1 MQLFAIGWQ
10 VSHDFDDD
18 VILWRHQC
26 MCNGRLKLTI
36 RNRSNKGKIGMVK
49 LNTEKTVPAYQ
60 RIKNAILDNIHSGKW
75 QAGNAISTEMALAEE
90 FGVSRMTVNRALK
103 ELSEERVL
111 ERRQG
116 SGTFVAQQQFN
127 HTFVEVRNIA
137 EDLKS
142 ANRDYRAQVVSK
154 RTITAAMLDDWMR
167 KKFDID
173 DTASSAKEQMDN
185 NNTNGVVN
193 DDDQP
198 VLYEVKIIHFADD
211 QPIQFEERW
220 VDARKVPH
228 FIEQDFSL
236 VNTSDYLIA
245 KSPLERGS
253 YTIRALAAPTEVAE
267 ALKIALQSPTL
278 VLRRQTYSFGRVL
291 TFVKMW
297 HAGDRYQFSG
307 EL

>member
-1 MQLFAIGWQ
+1 MT
-10 VSHDFDDD
+10 
-18 VILWRHQC
+18 
-26 MCNGRLKLTI
+26 KTI
-36 RNRSNKGKIGMVK
+36 
-49 LNTEKTVPAYQ
+49 PAYQ

-75 QAGNAISTEMALAEE
+75 QAGNAISTEMALATE

-142 ANRDYRAQVVSK
+142 ANRDYEAKVVSK
-154 RTITAAMLDDWMR
+154 RAVTASLLDDELRR
-167 KKFDID
+167 KFGID
-173 DTASSAKEQMDN
+173 EMATVTHTDASDA
-185 NNTNGVVN
+185 
-193 DDDQP
+193 P
-198 VLYEVKIIHFADD
+198 VLYEVKIIHVADG

-220 VDARKVPH
+220 VDAKKVPH
-228 FIEQDFSL
+228 FIDQDFTV
-236 VNTSDYLIA
+236 VNTSDYLVA
-245 KSPLERGS
+245 KIPLESGS
-253 YTIRALAAPTEVAE
+253 YTIRALAAPNEVAD
-267 ALKIALQSPTL
+267 ALQIAPQSPTL
-278 VLRRQTYSFGRVL
+278 VLRRQTYSAGQVV

>member
-1 MQLFAIGWQ
+1 MT
-10 VSHDFDDD
+10 
-18 VILWRHQC
+18 
-26 MCNGRLKLTI
+26 KTI
-36 RNRSNKGKIGMVK
+36 
-49 LNTEKTVPAYQ
+49 PAYQ

-137 EDLKS
+137 QDLKS
-142 ANRDYRAQVVSK
+142 ANRDYQAQVVSK
-154 RTITAAMLDDWMR
+154 RVLTAAMLNDELR
-167 KKFDID
+167 RKFDID
-173 DTASSAKEQMDN
+173 EVVVSSN
-185 NNTNGVVN
+185 TSSNTNAHTTIM
-193 DDDQP
+193 DDSTGADSSSDTP
-198 VLYEVKIIHFADD
+198 VLYEVKIIHFADG
-211 QPIQFEERW
+211 QPIQYEERW
-220 VDARKVPH
+220 VDAKKVPE
-228 FIEQDFSL
+228 FIEQDFSV

-253 YTIRALAAPTEVAE
+253 YTIRALAAPDEIA
-267 ALKIALQSPTL
+267 ALLQIAPQSPTL
-278 VLRRQTYSFGRVL
+278 VLRRQTYSAGRVL
-291 TFVKMW
+291 TFVTMW

>member
-1 MQLFAIGWQ
+1 MT
-10 VSHDFDDD
+10 
-18 VILWRHQC
+18 
-26 MCNGRLKLTI
+26 KTI
-36 RNRSNKGKIGMVK
+36 
-49 LNTEKTVPAYQ
+49 PAYQ

-142 ANRDYRAQVVSK
+142 ANRDYEAQVVSK
-154 RTITAAMLDDWMR
+154 RAITADMLDDELRR
-167 KKFDID
+167 KFGID
-173 DTASSAKEQMDN
+173 KVDGGLGKDGSSEAS
-185 NNTNGVVN
+185 
-193 DDDQP
+193 
-198 VLYEVKIIHFADD
+198 VLYEVKIIHFADG

-220 VDARKVPH
+220 VDAKKVPK
-228 FIEQDFSL
+228 FIDQDFSV

-245 KSPLERGS
+245 KSPLESGS
-253 YTIRALAAPTEVAE
+253 YTIRALAAPDEIAE
-267 ALKIALQSPTL
+267 FLQIAPQSPTL
-278 VLRRQTYSFGRVL
+278 VLRRQTYSAGQVV

>member
-1 MQLFAIGWQ
+1 MT
-10 VSHDFDDD
+10 
-18 VILWRHQC
+18 
-26 MCNGRLKLTI
+26 KTI
-36 RNRSNKGKIGMVK
+36 
-49 LNTEKTVPAYQ
+49 PAYQ

-75 QAGNAISTEMALAEE
+75 QAGKAISTEMALAEE
-90 FGVSRMTVNRALK
+90 FSVSRMTVNRALK

-137 EDLKS
+137 QDLQS
-142 ANRDYRAQVVSK
+142 ANKNYRAEVVSK
-154 RTITAAMLDDWMR
+154 RALTAEMLDEELRR
-167 KKFDID
+167 KFGID
-173 DTASSAKEQMDN
+173 ENTASAQIDGSDA
-185 NNTNGVVN
+185 
-193 DDDQP
+193 P

-220 VDARKVPH
+220 VDAKKVPA
-228 FIEQDFSL
+228 FIEQDFSV

-245 KSPLERGS
+245 KSPLESGS
-253 YTIRALAAPTEVAE
+253 YTIRALAAPDDIAE
-267 ALKIALQSPTL
+267 FLQIASQSPTL
-278 VLRRQTYSFGRVL
+278 VLRRQTYSAGSTV

-297 HAGDRYQFSG
+297 HAGSRYQFSG

>member
-1 MQLFAIGWQ
+1 MT
-10 VSHDFDDD
+10 
-18 VILWRHQC
+18 
-26 MCNGRLKLTI
+26 KTI
-36 RNRSNKGKIGMVK
+36 
-49 LNTEKTVPAYQ
+49 PAYQ

-75 QAGNAISTEMALAEE
+75 PAGNAISTEMALATE

-142 ANRDYRAQVVSK
+142 ANRDYEAKVVSK
-154 RTITAAMLDDWMR
+154 RAVTASLLDDELRR
-167 KKFDID
+167 KFGIEETTNTP
-173 DTASSAKEQMDN
+173 DTTLDN
-185 NNTNGVVN
+185 RSDT
-193 DDDQP
+193 P
-198 VLYEVKIIHFADD
+198 VLYEVKIIHVADG

-220 VDARKVPH
+220 VDAKKVPH
-228 FIEQDFSL
+228 FIDQDFTV
-236 VNTSDYLIA
+236 VNTSDYLVA
-245 KSPLERGS
+245 KIPLESGS
-253 YTIRALAAPTEVAE
+253 YTIRALAAPIEVAD
-267 ALKIALQSPTL
+267 ALQIAPQSPTL
-278 VLRRQTYSFGRVL
+278 VLRRQTYSAGQVV

>member
-1 MQLFAIGWQ
+1 MT
-10 VSHDFDDD
+10 
-18 VILWRHQC
+18 
-26 MCNGRLKLTI
+26 KTI
-36 RNRSNKGKIGMVK
+36 
-49 LNTEKTVPAYQ
+49 PAYQ

-142 ANRDYRAQVVSK
+142 ANRDYEAKVVSK
-154 RTITAAMLDDWMR
+154 RAVTASMLDDELRR
-167 KKFDID
+167 KFGID
-173 DTASSAKEQMDN
+173 ESTAISDTDANESSI
-185 NNTNGVVN
+185 
-193 DDDQP
+193 
-198 VLYEVKIIHFADD
+198 LYEVKIIHFADG

-220 VDARKVPH
+220 VDAKKVPN
-228 FIEQDFSL
+228 FIKQDFTV
-236 VNTSDYLIA
+236 VNTSDYLVA
-245 KSPLERGS
+245 KIPLESGS
-253 YTIRALAAPTEVAE
+253 YTIRALAAPVEVAD
-267 ALKIALQSPTL
+267 ALQIAAQSPTL
-278 VLRRQTYSFGRVL
+278 VLRRQTYSASQVV

>member
-1 MQLFAIGWQ
+1 
-10 VSHDFDDD
+10 
-18 VILWRHQC
+18 
-26 MCNGRLKLTI
+26 
-36 RNRSNKGKIGMVK
+36 
-49 LNTEKTVPAYQ
+49 
-60 RIKNAILDNIHSGKW
+60 
-75 QAGNAISTEMALAEE
+75 MALAEE

-137 EDLKS
+137 QDLKS
-142 ANRDYRAQVVSK
+142 ANRDYEAKVVSK
-154 RTITAAMLDDWMR
+154 RAVTAAMLDNELRR
-167 KKFDID
+167 KFGID
-173 DTASSAKEQMDN
+173 EGPVIDKGPVIDEESVPV
-185 NNTNGVVN
+185 NTNAQT
-193 DDDQP
+193 DASDEA
-198 VLYEVKIIHFADD
+198 VLYEVKIIHFADG

-220 VDARKVPH
+220 VDAKKVPK
-228 FIEQDFSL
+228 FIDQDFSV

-245 KSPLERGS
+245 KSPLESGS
-253 YTIRALAAPTEVAE
+253 YTIRALAAPDEIAE
-267 ALKIALQSPTL
+267 FLQIAPQSPTL
-278 VLRRQTYSFGRVL
+278 VLRRQTYSAGQVV

>member
-1 MQLFAIGWQ
+1 MI
-10 VSHDFDDD
+10 
-18 VILWRHQC
+18 
-26 MCNGRLKLTI
+26 
-36 RNRSNKGKIGMVK
+36 
-49 LNTEKTVPAYQ
+49 PAYQ

-75 QAGNAISTEMALAEE
+75 QAGNAISTEMALAAE

-137 EDLKS
+137 QDLKS
-142 ANRDYRAQVVSK
+142 ANRDYQAQVVSK
-154 RTITAAMLDDWMR
+154 RTLTAAMLDDELRR
-167 KKFDID
+167 KFGID
-173 DTASSAKEQMDN
+173 K
-185 NNTNGVVN
+185 
-193 DDDQP
+193 DDDRIEHEVA
-198 VLYEVKIIHFADD
+198 VLYEVKIIHFADG

-220 VDARKVPH
+220 VDANKVPA
-228 FIEQDFSL
+228 FIEQDFSV

-245 KSPLERGS
+245 KSPLERGN
-253 YTIRALAAPTEVAE
+253 YTIRALAALDEVAS
-267 ALKIALQSPTL
+267 ALQIAPQSPTL
-278 VLRRQTYSFGRVL
+278 VLRRQTYSAGQVV

>member
-1 MQLFAIGWQ
+1 MT
-10 VSHDFDDD
+10 
-18 VILWRHQC
+18 
-26 MCNGRLKLTI
+26 KTI
-36 RNRSNKGKIGMVK
+36 
-49 LNTEKTVPAYQ
+49 PAYQ

-142 ANRDYRAQVVSK
+142 ANRDYEAKVVSK
-154 RTITAAMLDDWMR
+154 RAVTAAMLDNELRR
-167 KKFDID
+167 KFGID
-173 DTASSAKEQMDN
+173 EESVPVNTSAQTDASDEA
-185 NNTNGVVN
+185 
-193 DDDQP
+193 
-198 VLYEVKIIHFADD
+198 VLYEVKIIHFADG

-220 VDARKVPH
+220 VDAKKVPK
-228 FIEQDFSL
+228 FIDQDFSV

-245 KSPLERGS
+245 KSPLESGS
-253 YTIRALAAPTEVAE
+253 YTIRALAAPDE
-267 ALKIALQSPTL
+267 IAKFLQIAPQSPTL
-278 VLRRQTYSFGRVL
+278 VLRRQTYSAGQVV

>member
-1 MQLFAIGWQ
+1 MT
-10 VSHDFDDD
+10 
-18 VILWRHQC
+18 
-26 MCNGRLKLTI
+26 KTI
-36 RNRSNKGKIGMVK
+36 
-49 LNTEKTVPAYQ
+49 PAYQ

-75 QAGNAISTEMALAEE
+75 QAGKAISTEMALAKE

-137 EDLKS
+137 QDLKS
-142 ANRDYRAQVVSK
+142 ANRDYQAQVVSK
-154 RTITAAMLDDWMR
+154 RAITANMLDDELRR
-167 KKFDID
+167 KFGIE
-173 DTASSAKEQMDN
+173 TAEALSAHSK
-185 NNTNGVVN
+185 N
-193 DDDQP
+193 DDVANSAGAT
-198 VLYEVKIIHFADD
+198 VLYEVKIIHFADG

-220 VDARKVPH
+220 VDAKKVPE
-228 FIEQDFSL
+228 FIEQDFSV

-253 YTIRALAAPTEVAE
+253 YTIRALAAPEEIATF
-267 ALKIALQSPTL
+267 LKIAPQSPTL
-278 VLRRQTYSFGRVL
+278 VLRRQTYSAGQVV

>member
-1 MQLFAIGWQ
+1 MI
-10 VSHDFDDD
+10 
-18 VILWRHQC
+18 
-26 MCNGRLKLTI
+26 KTI
-36 RNRSNKGKIGMVK
+36 
-49 LNTEKTVPAYQ
+49 PAYQ

-75 QAGNAISTEMALAEE
+75 QAGNSISTEMALAKE

-137 EDLKS
+137 QDLKS
-142 ANRDYRAQVVSK
+142 ANRDYQAQVVSK
-154 RTITAAMLDDWMR
+154 RILTAAMLDDELR
-167 KKFDID
+167 RKFDINKV
-173 DTASSAKEQMDN
+173 AVSS
-185 NNTNGVVN
+185 NTNADTTVM
-193 DDDQP
+193 DDSTGADSSSDVA
-198 VLYEVKIIHFADD
+198 VLYEVKIIHFADG

-220 VDARKVPH
+220 VDAQKVPE
-228 FIEQDFSL
+228 FIEQDFSV

-253 YTIRALAAPTEVAE
+253 YTIRALAAPDEIA
-267 ALKIALQSPTL
+267 ALLQIAPQSPTL
-278 VLRRQTYSFGRVL
+278 VLRRQTYSAGRVL

>member
-1 MQLFAIGWQ
+1 MEIG
-10 VSHDFDDD
+10 
-18 VILWRHQC
+18 
-26 MCNGRLKLTI
+26 TI
-36 RNRSNKGKIGMVK
+36 KKI
-49 LNTEKTVPAYQ
+49 PAYQ

-75 QAGNAISTEMALAEE
+75 QAGKAISTEMTLAAE

-137 EDLKS
+137 QDLKS
-142 ANRDYRAQVVSK
+142 ANRDYKAQVVSK
-154 RTITAAMLDDWMR
+154 RSITASMLDDSLR
-167 KKFDID
+167 RKFDIEASAIASNSQD
-173 DTASSAKEQMDN
+173 IDTDEE
-185 NNTNGVVN
+185 
-193 DDDQP
+193 P
-198 VLYEVKIIHFADD
+198 VLYEVKIIHFADG

-220 VDARKVPH
+220 VDAVKVPN
-228 FIEQDFSL
+228 FIKQDFSV

-245 KSPLERGS
+245 KIPLERGS
-253 YTIRALAAPTEVAE
+253 YTIRALAAPDE
-267 ALKIALQSPTL
+267 IANTLQIVPQSPTL
-278 VLRRQTYSFGRVL
+278 VLCRQTYSAGQVL

-297 HAGDRYQFSG
+297 HAGERYQFSG

>member
-1 MQLFAIGWQ
+1 MT
-10 VSHDFDDD
+10 
-18 VILWRHQC
+18 
-26 MCNGRLKLTI
+26 KTI
-36 RNRSNKGKIGMVK
+36 
-49 LNTEKTVPAYQ
+49 PAYQ
-60 RIKNAILDNIHSGKW
+60 RIKSAILDNIHSGKW

-137 EDLKS
+137 QDLKS
-142 ANRDYRAQVVSK
+142 ANRDYQAKVVSK
-154 RTITAAMLDDWMR
+154 RVITADMLDDELCR
-167 KKFDID
+167 KFAIEA
-173 DTASSAKEQMDN
+173 TGASTDLQSTSA
-185 NNTNGVVN
+185 N
-193 DDDQP
+193 DMSSNHEGA
-198 VLYEVKIIHFADD
+198 VLYEVKIVHFADG

-220 VDARKVPH
+220 VDAKKVPK
-228 FIEQDFSL
+228 FIEQDFSV

-245 KSPLERGS
+245 ESPLERGS
-253 YTIRALAAPTEVAE
+253 YTIRALAAPDEIAT
-267 ALKIALQSPTL
+267 ALQIEPQSPTL
-278 VLRRQTYSFGRVL
+278 VLCRQTYSAGQVV

-297 HAGDRYQFSG
+297 HAGDRYQFAG

>member
-1 MQLFAIGWQ
+1 MTKQ
-10 VSHDFDDD
+10 
-18 VILWRHQC
+18 
-26 MCNGRLKLTI
+26 
-36 RNRSNKGKIGMVK
+36 
-49 LNTEKTVPAYQ
+49 VPAYQ

-75 QAGNAISTEMALAEE
+75 QAGEAISTEMALAEE

-137 EDLKS
+137 QDLRS
-142 ANRDYRAQVVSK
+142 ANRDYQAQVVSK
-154 RTITAAMLDDWMR
+154 RVITASMLDDELRR
-167 KKFDID
+167 KFAID
-173 DTASSAKEQMDN
+173 SAAITGESSAADSSAA
-185 NNTNGVVN
+185 
-193 DDDQP
+193 
-198 VLYEVKIIHFADD
+198 VLYEVKIIHFADA

-220 VDARKVPH
+220 VDAQKLPE
-228 FIEQDFSL
+228 FIEQDFSII
-236 VNTSDYLIA
+236 NTSEYLIA

-253 YTIRALAAPTEVAE
+253 YTIRALAAPDDIA
-267 ALKIALQSPTL
+267 ALLQIAPQSPTL
-278 VLRRQTYSFGRVL
+278 VLRRQTYSAGKVL

-297 HAGDRYQFSG
+297 HAGERYQFSG

>member
-1 MQLFAIGWQ
+1 MTKAI
-10 VSHDFDDD
+10 
-18 VILWRHQC
+18 
-26 MCNGRLKLTI
+26 
-36 RNRSNKGKIGMVK
+36 
-49 LNTEKTVPAYQ
+49 PAYQ

-137 EDLKS
+137 QDLKS
-142 ANRDYRAQVVSK
+142 ANRDYQAQVVSK
-154 RTITAAMLDDWMR
+154 RAITASMLDDEMR
-167 KKFDID
+167 GKFDL
-173 DTASSAKEQMDN
+173 DTAVVSSDSEDTCISEIA
-185 NNTNGVVN
+185 
-193 DDDQP
+193 
-198 VLYEVKIIHFADD
+198 VLYEVKIVHFADG

-220 VDARKVPH
+220 VDAKKVPQ
-228 FIEQDFSL
+228 FLEQDFSV

-253 YTIRALAAPTEVAE
+253 YTIRAVAAPDEIANALQVAP
-267 ALKIALQSPTL
+267 QSPTL
-278 VLRRQTYSFGRVL
+278 VLRRQTYSAGQVL

-297 HAGDRYQFSG
+297 HAGDRYQFTG

>member
-1 MQLFAIGWQ
+1 MTKA
-10 VSHDFDDD
+10 
-18 VILWRHQC
+18 
-26 MCNGRLKLTI
+26 
-36 RNRSNKGKIGMVK
+36 
-49 LNTEKTVPAYQ
+49 VPAYQ

-137 EDLKS
+137 QDLKS
-142 ANRDYRAQVVSK
+142 ANRDYEAKVVSK
-154 RTITAAMLDDWMR
+154 RAITDDMLDDELRR
-167 KKFDID
+167 KFGID
-173 DTASSAKEQMDN
+173 DAAVLVHTNAHTDASDA
-185 NNTNGVVN
+185 
-193 DDDQP
+193 P
-198 VLYEVKIIHFADD
+198 VLYEVKIIHFADG

-220 VDARKVPH
+220 VDANKVPA
-228 FIEQDFSL
+228 FIEQDFSV

-253 YTIRALAAPTEVAE
+253 YTIRALAAPDE
-267 ALKIALQSPTL
+267 IANFLQVLPQSPTL
-278 VLRRQTYSFGRVL
+278 VLCRQTYSAGQVV

-307 EL
+307 DL

>member
-1 MQLFAIGWQ
+1 MTKAI
-10 VSHDFDDD
+10 
-18 VILWRHQC
+18 
-26 MCNGRLKLTI
+26 
-36 RNRSNKGKIGMVK
+36 
-49 LNTEKTVPAYQ
+49 PAYQ

-137 EDLKS
+137 QDLKS
-142 ANRDYRAQVVSK
+142 ANRDYQAHVVSK
-154 RTITAAMLDDWMR
+154 RAITASMLDDEMR
-167 KKFDID
+167 GKFDL
-173 DTASSAKEQMDN
+173 DTALVSSDSEDTCISEIA
-185 NNTNGVVN
+185 
-193 DDDQP
+193 
-198 VLYEVKIIHFADD
+198 VLYEVKIVHFADG

-220 VDARKVPH
+220 VDAKKVPQ
-228 FIEQDFSL
+228 FLEQDFSV

-253 YTIRALAAPTEVAE
+253 YTIRAVAAPDEIANALQVAP
-267 ALKIALQSPTL
+267 QSPTL
-278 VLRRQTYSFGRVL
+278 VLRRQTYSAGRVL

-297 HAGDRYQFSG
+297 HAGDRYQFTG

>member
-1 MQLFAIGWQ
+1 MT
-10 VSHDFDDD
+10 
-18 VILWRHQC
+18 
-26 MCNGRLKLTI
+26 KTI
-36 RNRSNKGKIGMVK
+36 
-49 LNTEKTVPAYQ
+49 PAYQ

-142 ANRDYRAQVVSK
+142 ANRDYEAQVVSK
-154 RTITAAMLDDWMR
+154 RAITADMLDDELRR
-167 KKFDID
+167 KFGID
-173 DTASSAKEQMDN
+173 EGSIPVLAHANDSDTA
-185 NNTNGVVN
+185 VI
-193 DDDQP
+193 
-198 VLYEVKIIHFADD
+198 YEVKIIHFADG

-220 VDARKVPH
+220 VDAKKVPK
-228 FIEQDFSL
+228 FIDQDFSV

-245 KSPLERGS
+245 KSPLESGS
-253 YTIRALAAPTEVAE
+253 YTIRALAAPDEIAE
-267 ALKIALQSPTL
+267 FLQIAPQSPTL
-278 VLRRQTYSFGRVL
+278 VLRRQTYSAGQVV

>member
-1 MQLFAIGWQ
+1 MTKAI
-10 VSHDFDDD
+10 
-18 VILWRHQC
+18 
-26 MCNGRLKLTI
+26 
-36 RNRSNKGKIGMVK
+36 
-49 LNTEKTVPAYQ
+49 PAYQ

-137 EDLKS
+137 QDLKS
-142 ANRDYRAQVVSK
+142 ANRDYQAQVVSK
-154 RTITAAMLDDWMR
+154 RAITASMLDDEMR
-167 KKFDID
+167 GKFDL
-173 DTASSAKEQMDN
+173 DTAVVSSDSEDTCISEIA
-185 NNTNGVVN
+185 
-193 DDDQP
+193 
-198 VLYEVKIIHFADD
+198 VLYEVKIVHFADG
-211 QPIQFEERW
+211 QQIQFEERW
-220 VDARKVPH
+220 VDAKKVPQ
-228 FIEQDFSL
+228 FLEQDFSV

-253 YTIRALAAPTEVAE
+253 YTIRAVAAPDEIASALQVAP
-267 ALKIALQSPTL
+267 QSPTL
-278 VLRRQTYSFGRVL
+278 VLRRQTYSAGRVL

-297 HAGDRYQFSG
+297 HAGDRYQFTG

>member
-1 MQLFAIGWQ
+1 MT
-10 VSHDFDDD
+10 
-18 VILWRHQC
+18 
-26 MCNGRLKLTI
+26 KTI
-36 RNRSNKGKIGMVK
+36 
-49 LNTEKTVPAYQ
+49 PAYQ
-60 RIKNAILDNIHSGKW
+60 RIKNAILHNIHSGKW
-75 QAGNAISTEMALAEE
+75 QAGNAISTEMALAKE

-137 EDLKS
+137 QDLKS
-142 ANRDYRAQVVSK
+142 ANRDYQAQVVSK
-154 RTITAAMLDDWMR
+154 RVLTAAMLEDELR
-167 KKFDID
+167 RKFDID
-173 DTASSAKEQMDN
+173 EEVVFS
-185 NNTNGVVN
+185 NTHVSTDGIDDSNGVDSSSDV
-193 DDDQP
+193 P
-198 VLYEVKIIHFADD
+198 VLYEVKIIHFADG

-220 VDARKVPH
+220 VDAKKVPK
-228 FIEQDFSL
+228 FIEQDFSV

-253 YTIRALAAPTEVAE
+253 YTIRALAAPDE
-267 ALKIALQSPTL
+267 IATLLQIAPQSPTL
-278 VLRRQTYSFGRVL
+278 VLCRQTYSAGRVL

>member
-1 MQLFAIGWQ
+1 MLLWHLFLL
-10 VSHDFDDD
+10 V
-18 VILWRHQC
+18 
-26 MCNGRLKLTI
+26 KLT
-36 RNRSNKGKIGMVK
+36 VK
-49 LNTEKTVPAYQ
+49 TAMTKATPAYQ
-60 RIKNAILDNIHSGKW
+60 RIKNAILANIHSGKW

-137 EDLKS
+137 QDLKS
-142 ANRDYRAQVVSK
+142 ANRDYQAQVVSK
-154 RTITAAMLDDWMR
+154 RAITGAMLDEELRR
-167 KKFDID
+167 KFGLEKMIESFDLKEVDDIKSIENID
-173 DTASSAKEQMDN
+173 NQT
-185 NNTNGVVN
+185 
-193 DDDQP
+193 P
-198 VLYEVKIIHFADD
+198 VLYEVKIIHFADG

-220 VDARKVPH
+220 VDAVKVPR
-228 FIEQDFSL
+228 FIEQDFSV

-253 YTIRALAAPTEVAE
+253 YTIRALAAPDEVAE
-267 ALKIALQSPTL
+267 ALQIAAQSPTL
-278 VLRRQTYSFGRVL
+278 VLRRQTYSAGQVL

>member
-1 MQLFAIGWQ
+1 MDTIKAI
-10 VSHDFDDD
+10 
-18 VILWRHQC
+18 
-26 MCNGRLKLTI
+26 
-36 RNRSNKGKIGMVK
+36 
-49 LNTEKTVPAYQ
+49 PAYQ

-137 EDLKS
+137 QDLKS
-142 ANRDYRAQVVSK
+142 ANRDYQAKVVSK
-154 RTITAAMLDDWMR
+154 RGITAAMLNDELRR
-167 KKFDID
+167 KFGLEKAIKSSELKNATDIRSIKNLD
-173 DTASSAKEQMDN
+173 SEAA
-185 NNTNGVVN
+185 
-193 DDDQP
+193 
-198 VLYEVKIIHFADD
+198 VLYEVKIIHFADG

-220 VDARKVPH
+220 VDALKVPE
-228 FIEQDFSL
+228 FIEQDFSV

-253 YTIRALAAPTEVAE
+253 YTIRALAAPDEIA
-267 ALKIALQSPTL
+267 ALLQITAQSPTL
-278 VLRRQTYSFGRVL
+278 VLCRQTYSAGQVL

-297 HAGDRYQFSG
+297 HAGERYQFSG

>member
-1 MQLFAIGWQ
+1 M
-10 VSHDFDDD
+10 
-18 VILWRHQC
+18 
-26 MCNGRLKLTI
+26 KKTI
-36 RNRSNKGKIGMVK
+36 
-49 LNTEKTVPAYQ
+49 PAYQ

-137 EDLKS
+137 QDLKS
-142 ANRDYRAQVVSK
+142 ANRDYEAKVVSK
-154 RTITAAMLDDWMR
+154 RAVTADMLDEELR
-167 KKFDID
+167 RKFDIEKD
-173 DTASSAKEQMDN
+173 HGVDNSSHA
-185 NNTNGVVN
+185 
-193 DDDQP
+193 P
-198 VLYEVKIIHFADD
+198 VLYEVKIIHFADG

-220 VDARKVPH
+220 VDAHKVPE
-228 FIEQDFSL
+228 FMAQDFSV
-236 VNTSDYLIA
+236 VNTSEYLIA

-253 YTIRALAAPTEVAE
+253 YTIRAIAAPDE
-267 ALKIALQSPTL
+267 IARFLQIAPQSPTL
-278 VLRRQTYSFGRVL
+278 VLRRQTYSAGQVL

>member
-1 MQLFAIGWQ
+1 M
-10 VSHDFDDD
+10 
-18 VILWRHQC
+18 
-26 MCNGRLKLTI
+26 T
-36 RNRSNKGKIGMVK
+36 
-49 LNTEKTVPAYQ
+49 KTVPAYQ

-137 EDLKS
+137 QDLKS
-142 ANRDYRAQVVSK
+142 ANRDYRAEVVSK
-154 RTITAAMLDDWMR
+154 RAITADMLDDELR
-167 KKFDID
+167 RDFGINKVESSLGTDSSE
-173 DTASSAKEQMDN
+173 AS
-185 NNTNGVVN
+185 
-193 DDDQP
+193 
-198 VLYEVKIIHFADD
+198 VLYEVKIIHFADG

-220 VDARKVPH
+220 VDAAKVPA
-228 FIEQDFSL
+228 FIEQDFSV

-253 YTIRALAAPTEVAE
+253 YTIRALAAPDE
-267 ALKIALQSPTL
+267 IANFLQVLPQSPTL
-278 VLRRQTYSFGRVL
+278 VLCRQTYSAGQVV

-307 EL
+307 DL